1 MTTYTTAC
9 GKRVVYVHHSCLLL
23 PTADI
28 ELLCTYNWCVC
39 VCMRKSRD
47 GTCPSAPRL
56 AAPTKILY
64 KNLIKIKFISKIF

>member
-39 VCMRKSRD
+39 VYAQVQGWHMSQCSKAGSANKDIVQKS
-47 GTCPSAPRL
+47 
-56 AAPTKILY
+56 Y
-64 KNLIKIKFISKIF
+64 KNKIYK

>member
-39 VCMRKSRD
+39 VCVCASPGMAHVPVLQGWQRQYIEKER
-47 GTCPSAPRL
+47 
-56 AAPTKILY
+56 I
-64 KNLIKIKFISKIF
+64 NLTPLLTL